1 MPNLTLLGPYPPPFG
16 GVALHLIRLHEALRS
31 KGFAV
36 AGASTGDVP
45 KSLDGV
51 RKIGLRDLLSRQ
63 PVHLHTDEGN
73 ARLTVLLGWAWRI
86 TRRRYALTV
95 HSFRIRPDLQHLNKH
110 LARVYANA
118 CLVIAISN
126 EVRQALTEQLPLD
139 PITIQVIPSALPISA
154 WEKSL
159 PTPHGLP
166 SEWVHAKYRVLANAG
181 RVVRYQGNDLYG
193 IDTLLEAFKAYNRND
208 ASLLV
213 VLGQIADRDLYNT
226 IVAQA
231 ALDSR
236 IHLLT
241 QFDSPLTTITHHAHV
256 VVRPTRTEGGESLTL
271 TEAQELGVHTIGS
284 DAVPRPPG
292 TMIFETGNVESLTQ
306 ALNLI
311 SQQSE
316 LPHPLTANTTA
327 IESLIEAYSSSGL
340 L

>member
-1 MPNLTLLGPYPPPFG
+1 MRFQN
-16 GVALHLIRLHEALRS
+16 
-31 KGFAV
+31 
-36 AGASTGDVP
+36 
-45 KSLDGV
+45 
-51 RKIGLRDLLSRQ
+51 
-63 PVHLHTDEGN
+63 
-73 ARLTVLLGWAWRI
+73 
-86 TRRRYALTV
+86 
-95 HSFRIRPDLQHLNKH
+95 
-110 LARVYANA
+110 
-118 CLVIAISN
+118 
-126 EVRQALTEQLPLD
+126 
-139 PITIQVIPSALPISA
+139 
-154 WEKSL
+154 
-159 PTPHGLP
+159 
-166 SEWVHAKYRVLANAG
+166 
-181 RVVRYQGNDLYG
+181 NDLYG
-193 IDTLLEAFKAYNRND
+193 IDTLLDAFRAYQNKE

-213 VLGQIADRDLYNT
+213 VLGQIVDTGLYDT
-226 IVAQA
+226 LVSTA

-236 IHLLT
+236 VHLLT

-292 TMIFETGNVESLTQ
+292 AVLFETGNAESLTQ